1 MKTEMTKKDLKD
13 FLLNSSDRDFADVIE
28 YMHPVDIL
36 DTIHECS
43 EEEVEK
49 ILNRLSD
56 EDVADL
62 LEEEDDEE
70 RYDFLKGL
78 SAKRQH
84 EVLEEMSSD
93 ERADFVGALN
103 ETESKDV
110 LSKLTTED
118 KQEVTEL
125 LKYDPET
132 AGGLMATEYITI
144 RDNRTVLKTLE
155 YLQTV
160 IQDAESIYYLYVTDR
175 ANHLKGVI
183 ALRDLVSSPFDKK
196 ISEIT
201 NPNVVSV
208 NVKDDQETVAN
219 VFDKYD
225 YMVLPVVDD
234 QNVLKGVITVDD
246 VIDVIKEETN
256 EDFNRMAGL
265 GSEEKVD
272 DTLPEALR
280 SRLPWLVINLATAVL
295 AAACVAKFSATI
307 EAIVALAAINPI
319 IAGMGGNAGTQSLTL
334 IVRGIALGELDKEN
348 GKKIFFKEFGVGL
361 LSGAVIGAIVAV
373 GCQIFYHNWYLGLV
387 TFLAMVG
394 NLVVATVTGF
404 LVPVILK
411 KVNIDPA
418 LASTVFVT
426 TFTDC
431 CGFLLFLGLATAF
444 LPKLV

>member
-110 LSKLTTED
+110 LSKLTSED

-280 SRLPWLVINLATAVL
+280 SRLPWLIINLATAVL

-348 GKKIFFKEFGVGL
+348 GRKIFFKEFGVGL

-394 NLVVATVTGF
+394 NMVVATVTGF

-444 LPKLV
+444 LPKLI

>member
-110 LSKLTTED
+110 LSKLTSED

-280 SRLPWLVINLATAVL
+280 SRLPWLIINLATAVL

-348 GKKIFFKEFGVGL
+348 GRKIFFKEFGVGL

-394 NLVVATVTGF
+394 NMVVATVTGF

>member
-110 LSKLTTED
+110 LSKLTSED

-280 SRLPWLVINLATAVL
+280 SRLPWLIINLATAVL

-348 GKKIFFKEFGVGL
+348 GRKIFFKEFGVGL
-361 LSGAVIGAIVAV
+361 LSGAVIGAIVAI

-394 NLVVATVTGF
+394 NMVVATVTGF

>member
-394 NLVVATVTGF
+394 NMVVATVTGF

>member
-110 LSKLTTED
+110 LSKLTSED

-201 NPNVVSV
+201 NPNIVSV

-280 SRLPWLVINLATAVL
+280 SRLPWLIINLATAVL

-348 GKKIFFKEFGVGL
+348 GRKIFFKEFGVGL

-394 NLVVATVTGF
+394 NMVVATVTGF

>member
-110 LSKLTTED
+110 LSKLTSED

-361 LSGAVIGAIVAV
+361 LSGAVIGAIVAI

-394 NLVVATVTGF
+394 NMVVATVTGF

>member
-110 LSKLTTED
+110 LSKLTSED

-319 IAGMGGNAGTQSLTL
+319 IAGMGGNAGHAVADPDRPRHRPGRTGQGERQKDLL
-334 IVRGIALGELDKEN
+334 QGIRRRPLVRCRHRRHRGRRLPD
-348 GKKIFFKEFGVGL
+348 L
-361 LSGAVIGAIVAV
+361 LPQLVSGPG
-373 GCQIFYHNWYLGLV
+373 HLPWRWS
-387 TFLAMVG
+387 
-394 NLVVATVTGF
+394 ATWSSR
-404 LVPVILK
+404 P
-411 KVNIDPA
+411 
-418 LASTVFVT
+418 
-426 TFTDC
+426 
-431 CGFLLFLGLATAF
+431 
-444 LPKLV
+444 

>member
-110 LSKLTTED
+110 LSKLTSED

-183 ALRDLVSSPFDKK
+183 ALRDLVSSLFDKK

-280 SRLPWLVINLATAVL
+280 SRLPWLIINLATAVL

-348 GKKIFFKEFGVGL
+348 GRKIFFKEFGVGL

-394 NLVVATVTGF
+394 NMVVATVTGF